1 MEKQRQNQ
9 VFGSKV
15 GSTTIDRAR
24 IDEIINDASGLR
36 SYKVAPQEKAD
47 RMNDCGDNSD
57 IDSEDSSK
65 MKDPTK
71 GPMRIRVFFSTRSGR
86 LATRLQLF

>member
-1 MEKQRQNQ
+1 MFK
-9 VFGSKV
+9 G
-15 GSTTIDRAR
+15 
-24 IDEIINDASGLR
+24 
-36 SYKVAPQEKAD
+36 
-47 RMNDCGDNSD
+47 GDNSD

-86 LATRLQLF
+86 LATRLQLFWLITRHVEDTFPLFKMVRPDKRAGSRISYQYLLTLKMKLEI